1 MLEGAGD
8 LKRKWTWSVEWLHD
22 ELERG
27 GGHRASYASTAGSNE
42 TANGY
47 FLERS
52 HSARLTLE
60 KACELMPD
68 EDGDEGL
75 GGADGV
81 GAGAGGDLDD
91 RKEGSVGRTLGRQSG
106 GSITHGVPV
115 QREGGGVAVS
125 PTQQNKQRMRR
136 RDDEDRRDLSN
147 IE

>member
-1 MLEGAGD
+1 MNAYFLIVAI
-8 LKRKWTWSVEWLHD
+8 TP
-22 ELERG
+22 
-27 GGHRASYASTAGSNE
+27 GSNE

-68 EDGDEGL
+68 EDGDEGV
-75 GGADGV
+75 GGAEGV
-81 GAGAGGDLDD
+81 GAVAGGDLED
-91 RKEGSVGRTLGRQSG
+91 RKEGSVGRTLARQSGSG

-115 QREGGGVAVS
+115 QREGGGAAVS

-136 RDDEDRRDLSN
+136 R
-147 IE
+147 

>member
-1 MLEGAGD
+1 

-27 GGHRASYASTAGSNE
+27 GGHRAPYASTAGSNE

-68 EDGDEGL
+68 DDGDEGV
-75 GGADGV
+75 GGAEGI
-81 GAGAGGDLDD
+81 GAGDLDD
-91 RKEGSVGRTLGRQSG
+91 RKDLPGGRTLARQGGTG

-115 QREGGGVAVS
+115 QREGGGGIAVS

-136 RDDEDRRDLSN
+136 RDEEERRDLSN
-147 IE
+147 ID